1 VADTG
6 NDESIRAEARAWLL
20 RQALDGIALKDST
33 EFQHWYQ
40 SSARHASAYEEIAQT
55 WSDAAE
61 LQDLRHLVEPL
72 GSETAASDAG
82 SSWSIRALAAGV
94 VLAIAVGLI
103 AWVVQR
109 PHLYETQVGEV
120 REVRLPDG
128 SVLTLGGKSL
138 VAIRMADDRRDAEL
152 RAGEMFISVHPD
164 KQRPFHV
171 SVGETQ
177 VRVVGTQFNVRRGA
191 AQVEIGVLEG
201 VVEVQRTTEATNTK
215 VLHAGQ
221 QLTANASGEM
231 GEPQATGA
239 MQPGGWRKGRR
250 VYVDAP
256 LREIVA
262 DANRYSRH
270 QIQLADAQL
279 GELKVSVSF
288 RPENQQQMFNSLQL
302 ALPLRVERPEPNRI
316 VLRAE

>member
-1 VADTG
+1 MADTG

-72 GSETAASDAG
+72 APVDVAETNAKR
-82 SSWSIRALAAGV
+82 SWSLLALAAGV
-94 VLAIAVGLI
+94 VLAIAVGLM
-103 AWVVQR
+103 VQR

-120 REVRLPDG
+120 REVLLDDG
-128 SVLTLGGKSL
+128 SVLTLGGKTQ

-262 DANRYSRH
+262 DANRYSRQ

-302 ALPLRVERPEPNRI
+302 ALPLSVERPEPDRI